1 MLMTIMFVMMI
12 LFIYWILADKRNQ
25 RAAEEM
31 RENAAPSI
39 DDRMRLQVSKRY
51 ILYMVHQSVN

>member
-1 MLMTIMFVMMI
+1 MFVMMI